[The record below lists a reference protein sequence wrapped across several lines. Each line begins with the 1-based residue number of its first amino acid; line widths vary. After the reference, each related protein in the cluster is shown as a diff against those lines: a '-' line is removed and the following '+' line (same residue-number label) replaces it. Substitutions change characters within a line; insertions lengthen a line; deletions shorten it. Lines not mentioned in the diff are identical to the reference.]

1 MKDSHIVNQLHP
13 QKKKNGEEVQ
23 LNVRKRI
30 YYKDGNSS
38 MLFCK
43 DATIPASKVLI
54 SSIKDNM
61 MKLGLKLEGNFIV
74 TN

>member
-1 MKDSHIVNQLHP
+1 MSKETVNQLHP
-13 QKKKNGEEVQ
+13 PRKKNKEEVQ
-23 LNVRKRI
+23 LNVKKRI

-43 DATIPASKVLI
+43 DATVPASKVLI
-54 SSIKDNM
+54 SSIRDNM
-61 MKLGLKLEGNFIV
+61 KKLGLKLEGNFII

>member
-1 MKDSHIVNQLHP
+1 MSKETVNQLHP
-13 QKKKNGEEVQ
+13 PRKKNKEEVQ
-23 LNVRKRI
+23 LNAKKRI

-43 DATIPASKVLI
+43 DATVPASKVLI
-54 SSIKDNM
+54 SSIRDNM
-61 MKLGLKLEGNFIV
+61 KKLGLKLEGNFII

>member
-1 MKDSHIVNQLHP
+1 MTTMVNQLHP
-13 QKKKNGEEVQ
+13 PRKKNKEGVQ

-30 YYKDGNSS
+30 YYKSGNSS
-38 MLFCK
+38 MLLCK

-54 SSIKDNM
+54 SSIRDNM
-61 MKLGLKLEGNFIV
+61 KKLGLKLEGNFII

>member
-1 MKDSHIVNQLHP
+1 MKEVANQLHP
-13 QKKKNGEEVQ
+13 PRKRNKEEVQ

-43 DATIPASKVLI
+43 DATVPASKVLI
-54 SSIKDNM
+54 SSIRDNM
-61 MKLGLKLEGNFIV
+61 KKLGLKLEGNCIV

>member
-1 MKDSHIVNQLHP
+1 MNKEQVNQLHP
-13 QKKKNGEEVQ
+13 PRKKNKEKIE

-43 DATIPASKVLI
+43 DVTIPASKVLI
-54 SSIKDNM
+54 SSIRDNM
-61 MKLGLKLEGNFIV
+61 KKLGLKLEGNFIV

>member
-1 MKDSHIVNQLHP
+1 MGQSTVNQLHP
-13 QKKKNGEEVQ
+13 PRKKNKEDVQ

-43 DATIPASKVLI
+43 DATVPASKVLI
-54 SSIKDNM
+54 SSIRDNM
-61 MKLGLKLEGNFIV
+61 KKLGLKLEGNFII

>member
-1 MKDSHIVNQLHP
+1 MKEVVNQLHP
-13 QKKKNGEEVQ
+13 PKKKNKEEVQ
-23 LNVRKRI
+23 LNIRKRI

-43 DATIPASKVLI
+43 DITVPASKVLI
-54 SSIKDNM
+54 KSIRDNM
-61 MKLGLKLEGNFIV
+61 KKLGVKLNGNFIV

>member
-1 MKDSHIVNQLHP
+1 MKDDYVVNQLHP
-13 QKKKNGEEVQ
+13 PRKKNKEEVQ
-23 LNVRKRI
+23 LNIRKRI

-61 MKLGLKLEGNFIV
+61 KKLGLKLEGNFIV